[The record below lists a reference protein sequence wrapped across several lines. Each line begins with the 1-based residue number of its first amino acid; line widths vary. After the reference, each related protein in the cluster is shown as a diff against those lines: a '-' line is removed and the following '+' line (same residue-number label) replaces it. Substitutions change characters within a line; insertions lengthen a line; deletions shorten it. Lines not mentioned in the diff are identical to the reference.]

1 MSKPGENIKHD
12 CQYNEGCA
20 CTNVERASCARCGWN
35 PKVIERRNKEI
46 RSKTKE
52 AQNEGV

>member
-12 CQYNEGCA
+12 CKYNEGCA

-46 RSKTKE
+46 RRKTKE
-52 AQNEGV
+52 AQDERV